1 QEVRA
6 SPAQRCQTTP
16 LLLFH
21 HVHVVAG
28 AALPP
33 HNAPVL
39 SRIGSTPI
47 PVPPN
52 VTLDHTDVALTVT
65 GPLGTASV
73 PLHSFIKLDLE
84 TPQSITVSIED
95 EAFRNQRAMWGT
107 TRTHIANALTGISTG
122 FSTPL
127 YSLEDP
133 RGTIAMKLGYS
144 HTVYVPIPPWV
155 DAKVETPT
163 KIVLS
168 ATDKHL
174 LGLFSARVRAY
185 RKPEPYKGKGIFIG
199 TETVRVKSV
208 KKK

>member
-1 QEVRA
+1 MSWLAR
-6 SPAQRCQTTP
+6 RCIHTTR
-16 LLLFH
+16 
-21 HVHVVAG
+21 
-28 AALPP
+28 
-33 HNAPVL
+33 PVL

-47 PVPPN
+47 PIPPN
-52 VTLDHTDVALTVT
+52 IILDNTDAALAVT

-73 PLHSFIKLDLE
+73 PLHPFIKLDLT

-127 YSLEDP
+127 YLVGVGYRAAMEEDP
-133 RGTIAMKLGYS
+133 RGTVDGGSGKRLAMKLGYS

-174 LGLFSARVRAY
+174 LGLFSA
-185 RKPEPYKGKGIFIG
+185 
-199 TETVRVKSV
+199 
-208 KKK
+208 